1 MFEKIINEIQSV
13 SAISEKIVF
22 RLVNT
27 KMNESV
33 LKERPHRKFLDL
45 SSIYFLQIEN
55 GRDNFESLAITD
67 QLIKMWNIE
76 ESELWELALK
86 NMLELFPPQF
96 TTLES
101 ILMTK
106 LYGSKKVDE
115 EEDGL
120 LYLSNTSN
128 FYGASCIFYPK
139 VLENIRR
146 KIQNDYYI
154 IPSSVHEVLIL
165 LADSIGKEELNQMIQ
180 EVNATVV
187 ESREIFGG
195 YPWFHKKSSFETNM
209 FPWSPSMQPR
219 QALLDDDFIHELN
232 MEEYALNAYEQTIR
246 ETPVLPD
253 DSPEEKRRR
262 EIAYLNIRWFMAT
275 LLDRMD
281 RAGMYSGLEARVPFA
296 DYRIVE
302 YVFNIPWDI
311 KCPDGIVKGLLRHAG
326 EGILPKEILWRRK
339 SPYPK
344 TYDPHYEALLADQLK
359 EVLASPNAPIRT
371 FLDKKKVLRFLD
383 TPSDYGKPWYGQLM
397 AGPQMLAYMLQVNY
411 WMEKWK
417 HPLPSGCS

>member
-1 MFEKIINEIQSV
+1 MTEEKRKQRMFEKIINEIQSV

-187 ESREIFGG
+187 ESREILAEHC
-195 YPWFHKKSSFETNM
+195 YKYDSKKN
-209 FPWSPSMQPR
+209 
-219 QALLDDDFIHELN
+219 
-232 MEEYALNAYEQTIR
+232 
-246 ETPVLPD
+246 
-253 DSPEEKRRR
+253 
-262 EIAYLNIRWFMAT
+262 EII
-275 LLDRMD
+275 
-281 RAGMYSGLEARVPFA
+281 
-296 DYRIVE
+296 
-302 YVFNIPWDI
+302 IP
-311 KCPDGIVKGLLRHAG
+311 
-326 EGILPKEILWRRK
+326 
-339 SPYPK
+339 
-344 TYDPHYEALLADQLK
+344 
-359 EVLASPNAPIRT
+359 
-371 FLDKKKVLRFLD
+371 
-383 TPSDYGKPWYGQLM
+383 
-397 AGPQMLAYMLQVNY
+397 
-411 WMEKWK
+411 
-417 HPLPSGCS
+417 

>member
-1 MFEKIINEIQSV
+1 MSIFINKKIKHHDNNTNTKEIQEEKRKQRMFEKIINEIQSV

-33 LKERPHRKFLDL
+33 LKERPHRK
-45 SSIYFLQIEN
+45 
-55 GRDNFESLAITD
+55 DNFESLAITD

-187 ESREIFGG
+187 ESREILAEHC
-195 YPWFHKKSSFETNM
+195 YKYDSKKN
-209 FPWSPSMQPR
+209 
-219 QALLDDDFIHELN
+219 
-232 MEEYALNAYEQTIR
+232 
-246 ETPVLPD
+246 
-253 DSPEEKRRR
+253 
-262 EIAYLNIRWFMAT
+262 EII
-275 LLDRMD
+275 
-281 RAGMYSGLEARVPFA
+281 
-296 DYRIVE
+296 
-302 YVFNIPWDI
+302 IP
-311 KCPDGIVKGLLRHAG
+311 
-326 EGILPKEILWRRK
+326 
-339 SPYPK
+339 
-344 TYDPHYEALLADQLK
+344 
-359 EVLASPNAPIRT
+359 
-371 FLDKKKVLRFLD
+371 
-383 TPSDYGKPWYGQLM
+383 
-397 AGPQMLAYMLQVNY
+397 
-411 WMEKWK
+411 
-417 HPLPSGCS
+417 

>member
-139 VLENIRR
+139 VL
-146 KIQNDYYI
+146 
-154 IPSSVHEVLIL
+154 
-165 LADSIGKEELNQMIQ
+165 
-180 EVNATVV
+180 
-187 ESREIFGG
+187 
-195 YPWFHKKSSFETNM
+195 
-209 FPWSPSMQPR
+209 
-219 QALLDDDFIHELN
+219 
-232 MEEYALNAYEQTIR
+232 
-246 ETPVLPD
+246 
-253 DSPEEKRRR
+253 
-262 EIAYLNIRWFMAT
+262 
-275 LLDRMD
+275 DR
-281 RAGMYSGLEARVPFA
+281 
-296 DYRIVE
+296 
-302 YVFNIPWDI
+302 
-311 KCPDGIVKGLLRHAG
+311 
-326 EGILPKEILWRRK
+326 
-339 SPYPK
+339 
-344 TYDPHYEALLADQLK
+344 
-359 EVLASPNAPIRT
+359 
-371 FLDKKKVLRFLD
+371 
-383 TPSDYGKPWYGQLM
+383 
-397 AGPQMLAYMLQVNY
+397 
-411 WMEKWK
+411 
-417 HPLPSGCS
+417 

>member
-55 GRDNFESLAITD
+55 GRDNFESLAISD

-106 LYGSKKVDE
+106 LY
-115 EEDGL
+115 GL

-187 ESREIFGG
+187 ESREILAEHC
-195 YPWFHKKSSFETNM
+195 YKYDSKKN
-209 FPWSPSMQPR
+209 
-219 QALLDDDFIHELN
+219 
-232 MEEYALNAYEQTIR
+232 
-246 ETPVLPD
+246 
-253 DSPEEKRRR
+253 
-262 EIAYLNIRWFMAT
+262 EII
-275 LLDRMD
+275 
-281 RAGMYSGLEARVPFA
+281 
-296 DYRIVE
+296 
-302 YVFNIPWDI
+302 IP
-311 KCPDGIVKGLLRHAG
+311 
-326 EGILPKEILWRRK
+326 
-339 SPYPK
+339 
-344 TYDPHYEALLADQLK
+344 
-359 EVLASPNAPIRT
+359 
-371 FLDKKKVLRFLD
+371 
-383 TPSDYGKPWYGQLM
+383 
-397 AGPQMLAYMLQVNY
+397 
-411 WMEKWK
+411 
-417 HPLPSGCS
+417 

>member
-115 EEDGL
+115 EEE
-120 LYLSNTSN
+120 S
-128 FYGASCIFYPK
+128 
-139 VLENIRR
+139 
-146 KIQNDYYI
+146 
-154 IPSSVHEVLIL
+154 
-165 LADSIGKEELNQMIQ
+165 EEDI
-180 EVNATVV
+180 
-187 ESREIFGG
+187 
-195 YPWFHKKSSFETNM
+195 
-209 FPWSPSMQPR
+209 
-219 QALLDDDFIHELN
+219 
-232 MEEYALNAYEQTIR
+232 
-246 ETPVLPD
+246 
-253 DSPEEKRRR
+253 EKRLMERLIEYKKIKNVSEFFKNKYINAGEVFSKKP
-262 EIAYLNIRWFMAT
+262 EIIEEIKPEKIDNDDIFKNLT
-275 LLDRMD
+275 LLDL
-281 RAGMYSGLEARVPFA
+281 YNIYNKILET
-296 DYRIVE
+296 YREKQNKVN
-302 YVFNIPWDI
+302 V
-311 KCPDGIVKGLLRHAG
+311 V
-326 EGILPKEILWRRK
+326 
-339 SPYPK
+339 
-344 TYDPHYEALLADQLK
+344 Q
-359 EVLASPNAPIRT
+359 
-371 FLDKKKVLRFLD
+371 KKI
-383 TPSDYGKPWYGQLM
+383 
-397 AGPQMLAYMLQVNY
+397 
-411 WMEKWK
+411 
-417 HPLPSGCS
+417 